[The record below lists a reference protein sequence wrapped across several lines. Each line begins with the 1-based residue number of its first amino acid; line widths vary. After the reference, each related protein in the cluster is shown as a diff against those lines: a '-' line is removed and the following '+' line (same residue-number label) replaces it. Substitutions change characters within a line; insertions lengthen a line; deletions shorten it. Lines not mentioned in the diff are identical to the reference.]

1 MRKYLISEKGNFYKV
16 NLHCHSTLSDGK
28 LTPEQVKQAYVE
40 KGYSAVAFTDHDVF
54 ICHNDLTDD
63 KFVALNGYELEI
75 DKPIDGVYPYNREK
89 CCHLCL
95 VALSPKTTRQ
105 VCFHR
110 TKYLH
115 RNKNLDINTLDF
127 DRNAPDYERYYTH
140 ECINDIMKQ
149 GRENGFFVTYNHPT
163 WSGESYPDYMGYE
176 HMHAMEIFNNECAYI
191 GLEEYNS
198 RVYDDM
204 LRGGKTLFCTA
215 TDDMHKKLTVG
226 GGFVMI
232 KADKLD
238 YECLTS
244 NLIKGNFYS
253 STGAE
258 IKELYVEDGYIYIT
272 TSPAKMI
279 SMTMGIMRVEKEL
292 GIDKPITQAKFKI
305 MPNVNYVRITVT
317 DVNNNKAY
325 TNAYPVDELLK

>member
-1 MRKYLISEKGNFYKV
+1 MRKYLISEKGQFYKA
-16 NLHCHSTLSDGK
+16 NLHTHTTVSDGK
-28 LTPEQVKQAYVE
+28 LTPEQVKKLYMD
-40 KGYSAVAFTDHDVF
+40 KGYSAVAFTDHDALV
-54 ICHNDLTDD
+54 CHNDLTDD
-63 KFVALNGYELEI
+63 KFIALNGYEMEF
-75 DKPIDGVYPYNREK
+75 DNFIDGEKPYHRSK
-89 CCHLCL
+89 TCHICL
-95 VALSPKTTRQ
+95 VALSPNTTKQ

-115 RNKNLDINTLDF
+115 RNNNLDINTLDF
-127 DRNAPDYERYYTH
+127 DKNMPDYERVYSN
-140 ECINDIMKQ
+140 ECVNNVIKQ
-149 GRENGFFVTYNHPT
+149 AVDAGYFVTYNHPT

-176 HMHAMEIFNNECAYI
+176 HMHAMEIYNNECI
-191 GLEEYNS
+191 FTGNEEFNS

-215 TDDMHKKLTVG
+215 TDDMHKELTAG

-238 YECLTS
+238 YESLTS

-258 IKELYVEDGYIYIT
+258 IKELYVEDGYIYVT

-292 GIDKPITQAKFKI
+292 GIDEPITQAKFKI
-305 MPNVNYVRITVT
+305 MPNANYVRITVT
-317 DVNNNKAY
+317 GVDDKKAY
-325 TNAYPVDELLK
+325 TNAYFIKDLL